1 MSTLS
6 VGIDF
11 GNSASDP
18 PFSSDNMEDALSVL
32 LPHITRWRH
41 LTILTDTWAPM
52 YIALQLIN
60 PGIRQSGAPILE
72 SLSLRRCND
81 YVSYSRYFQPRHL
94 NDIGFLTP
102 KNSSNEQ
109 QAHTILPRL
118 KYLHLHGVHADWDSL
133 ISALGASQSGLSF
146 LGLASHSEEVRP
158 SMSQFHKLLKST
170 PTLQTL
176 SVVGTGPEGPG
187 SEDDSAHNY
196 ESVCLPHL
204 RDITVG
210 YRSEPGGRSLL
221 HFLDA
226 PNAQSLVLED
236 TTYPADATD
245 VNAGPILTYLGTK
258 QCDGNEHLL
267 PGVVVGTATE
277 KRRKRSICVPHV
289 DLEIEPQYRSALPG
303 LQHVALRNVKSTFQ
317 PLATFFGSLTN
328 VTHLELSGVS
338 MLYIHALVPYSRS
351 LSDDVPCPQLHSLTL
366 KDFDFNIQDL
376 NFIITR
382 FSSCR
387 QARGAPELQDLR
399 FHIKSSRSRDVN
411 LITAAASTS
420 SPKIH
425 IISDDFEFEDDLVV
439 DEKAEAA
446 AFFPGGAFNDPI
458 FDAYYA
464 NSAVSPSL

>member
-11 GNSASDP
+11 GNTMSSP
-18 PFSSDNMEDALSVL
+18 LFSSDNMQDALSVL

-60 PGIRQSGAPILE
+60 PGIRHSGAQILE

-81 YVSYSRYFQPRHL
+81 YVSYSRHFQPRHL

-102 KNSSNEQ
+102 KNSNEP
-109 QAHTILPRL
+109 QACAILPKL
-118 KYLHLHGVHADWDSL
+118 KHLHLYGVHADWNSL
-133 ISALGASQSGLSF
+133 ISVLEASQSGLSF
-146 LGLASHSEEVRP
+146 LGLASHPEEVRP

-170 PTLQTL
+170 PALQTL

-187 SEDDSAHNY
+187 SADDSAHNY

-210 YRSEPGGRSLL
+210 YRSETGGRSLL

-245 VNAGPILTYLGTK
+245 VNASPILTYLGTK

-267 PGVVVGTATE
+267 PGVVGTATE

-289 DLEIEPQYRSALPG
+289 GLDIEPQCRSACPG
-303 LQHVALRNVKSTFQ
+303 LRRVALRNVKSTFQ
-317 PLATFFGSLTN
+317 PLATFFSSLTN
-328 VTHLELSGVS
+328 VTHLELSGMS
-338 MLYIHALVPYSRS
+338 MLCIHALIPYSHGS
-351 LSDDVPCPQLHSLTL
+351 LSDGLPCPQLHSLIL
-366 KDFDFNIQDL
+366 KDLDFNIQDL

-382 FSSCR
+382 LSSCR
-387 QARGAPELQDLR
+387 QASGAPELQDLR
-399 FHIKSSRSRDVN
+399 FHIKPSRSRDVN
-411 LITAAASTS
+411 LIAAAATAS
-420 SPKIH
+420 SLGSKIH
-425 IISDDFEFEDDLVV
+425 IISDDLEFEDDLVV

-446 AFFPGGAFNDPI
+446 AFFPGGAFNDPV

-464 NSAVSPSL
+464 NSVSL